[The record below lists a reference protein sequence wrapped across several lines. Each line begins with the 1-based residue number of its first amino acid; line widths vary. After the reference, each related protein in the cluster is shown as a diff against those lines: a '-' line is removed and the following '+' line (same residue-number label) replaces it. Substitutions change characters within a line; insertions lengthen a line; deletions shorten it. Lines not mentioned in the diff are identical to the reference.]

1 MKGIIDILRERV
13 KDYPDRKIYNFLD
26 YSSDQPADHEITTKM
41 LFDNAKAL
49 AGELLAKGAKKGD
62 RVVILSLQDPG
73 TLYAVY
79 GAMMA
84 GTLFTIIP
92 PPIDEGKVQRFI
104 SVVKSCKPKFLISN
118 YALEHTQHSEID
130 VKKRLAKEAFL
141 PALGLK
147 RIYTDRLPIRS
158 DEFPIHAADP
168 GEVVY
173 LQYTSGST
181 SDPKGVMV
189 TMKNLM
195 TNIAQVMDVYDFS
208 TGNNLGMWIPFF
220 HNLGLLIGIYL
231 PVMALEG
238 TAYFLPTLQF
248 LQKPTLWLS
257 MLARYK
263 INITA
268 GPNSAY
274 AVFQHILNSRSAA
287 EFDLSHVN
295 LFING
300 SEFVDPL
307 TIKNFAE
314 LFAVRSDAFAPGYGL
329 AENVCLATVAHRDYR
344 TVRIHA
350 DALRK
355 NRFVPCEHEEGKNGF
370 VPCEHEEG
378 KNGFVPC
385 EHGEGK
391 NRFDPCEHR
400 EGKEIVS
407 LGKPVKGLTMV
418 AVDPES
424 GKPCEEG
431 RIGEIYIQGDSVS
444 QGYWGNV
451 KDNENFRARVEGLQG
466 EFYKTGD
473 MGIIHRGNF
482 YMTGRIKELIVVNGH
497 NVYPGDIRSV
507 LQKNIPAV
515 PMGSAV
521 FFPVEANKQEA
532 VAVCLEA
539 DNVNLEFASIA
550 SRINHVMAGHFEFS
564 FYDVVFVKKDSLPRT
579 DNRKIRTHKVR
590 EHYLQGKLE
599 VLFSSRNNAS
609 ARQKTTVPETSP
621 DGIHAKVR
629 EVFDTLL
636 ETQNYDLDTG
646 FMELGG
652 DSLKLVE
659 CVYHLEE
666 AFNIGL
672 DITEMGTNAS
682 VNGIAAYIQNK
693 MLQGSGNSK
702 KINLQEEC
710 YLDSPVVPAAG
721 PAATF
726 SAHAGNRAYGESAPA
741 TGTVA
746 TAGNA
751 HAAMYTGAH
760 KDAGYTHSVS
770 ECRRL
775 FLTGSTGF
783 LGAFLIRSLLEQ
795 FAGLA
800 GQDITIYCHVRAKD
814 EATGLKRIVDNMK
827 RYRCWKEEYAKR
839 IQAVTGSL
847 DKPLMG
853 MKEDVYERL
862 SREVDAVYHNGA
874 LLNFLYPYSYLK
886 GTNVDGTRECLRFA
900 FHGKAKYFHYISSY
914 SVYDNPSHFGKK
926 VYESDPL
933 TSWEGYFLGYSE
945 TKWVSEKLVQM
956 ARERGL
962 RACIYR
968 PGEIAGDTVHGIWE
982 TKDLLSRL
990 ITGCILMQKAPAIN
1004 TRFQMVPVDYV
1015 ADTIA
1020 HISRQEGACGLA
1032 FNILNPGKLT
1042 VKKMVRAIRSKGYK
1056 ISIIPYERWKQEL
1069 LQTDIRENPLRILAS
1084 LFNKDTGKP
1093 DTGKPDIGK
1102 RDSRQAGNDHRLVMR
1117 YGSLQPRFDMTNT
1130 FTFLKHSGIKCPP
1143 VNRKLLHLYM
1153 EQF

>member
-1 MKGIIDILRERV
+1 MI
-13 KDYPDRKIYNFLD
+13 
-26 YSSDQPADHEITTKM
+26 
-41 LFDNAKAL
+41 
-49 AGELLAKGAKKGD
+49 
-62 RVVILSLQDPG
+62 
-73 TLYAVY
+73 
-79 GAMMA
+79 
-84 GTLFTIIP
+84 
-92 PPIDEGKVQRFI
+92 
-104 SVVKSCKPKFLISN
+104 
-118 YALEHTQHSEID
+118 
-130 VKKRLAKEAFL
+130 
-141 PALGLK
+141 
-147 RIYTDRLPIRS
+147 
-158 DEFPIHAADP
+158 
-168 GEVVY
+168 
-173 LQYTSGST
+173 
-181 SDPKGVMV
+181 
-189 TMKNLM
+189 
-195 TNIAQVMDVYDFS
+195 
-208 TGNNLGMWIPFF
+208 
-220 HNLGLLIGIYL
+220 
-231 PVMALEG
+231 
-238 TAYFLPTLQF
+238 
-248 LQKPTLWLS
+248 
-257 MLARYK
+257 
-263 INITA
+263 
-268 GPNSAY
+268 
-274 AVFQHILNSRSAA
+274 
-287 EFDLSHVN
+287 
-295 LFING
+295 
-300 SEFVDPL
+300 
-307 TIKNFAE
+307 
-314 LFAVRSDAFAPGYGL
+314 
-329 AENVCLATVAHRDYR
+329 
-344 TVRIHA
+344 
-350 DALRK
+350 
-355 NRFVPCEHEEGKNGF
+355 
-370 VPCEHEEG
+370 
-378 KNGFVPC
+378 
-385 EHGEGK
+385 
-391 NRFDPCEHR
+391 
-400 EGKEIVS
+400 
-407 LGKPVKGLTMV
+407 

-424 GKPCEEG
+424 GKPCEDG
-431 RIGEIYIQGDSVS
+431 RIGEIYIQGDSVC

-451 KDNENFRARVEGLQG
+451 KDNENFRARVEGLGG

-473 MGIIHRGNF
+473 LGIIYRGNF

-532 VAVCLEA
+532 VAICLEA

-550 SRINHVMAGHFEFS
+550 SRINHVMADHFEFS

-590 EHYLQGKLE
+590 EHYLQGSLE
-599 VLFSSRNNAS
+599 MLFSSRNNAS

-636 ETQNYDLDTG
+636 ETQNYDLNTG

-659 CVYHLEE
+659 CVFHLEE

-693 MLQGSGNSK
+693 MQQGSANRK

-710 YLDSPVVPAAG
+710 YLDDSMVPAAG
-721 PAATF
+721 PAAAV
-726 SAHAGNRAYGESAPA
+726 SAHAGNRASGESAPV
-741 TGTVA
+741 TGPAA
-746 TAGNA
+746 TAGSE

-760 KDAGYTHSVS
+760 KDAWYTHSVN

-795 FAGLA
+795 LA

-827 RYRCWKEEYAKR
+827 RYRCWKDKYAQCL
-839 IQAVTGSL
+839 QAVTGSL

-945 TKWVSEKLVQM
+945 TKWVSEKLVQI

-990 ITGCILMQKAPAIN
+990 ITGCIYMQKAPAIN
-1004 TRFQMVPVDYV
+1004 TRFHMVPVDYV

-1056 ISIIPYERWKQEL
+1056 IGIVPYERWKQEL

-1084 LFNKDTGKP
+1084 LFNKDTGKQ
-1093 DTGKPDIGK
+1093 DTGKPDTGK
-1102 RDSRQAGNDHRLVMR
+1102 RAPRQAGKQDSRQAGDDHSLVMR

-1143 VNRKLLHLYM
+1143 INRKLLHLYLGH
-1153 EQF
+1153 FFGA

>member
-26 YSSDQPADHEITTKM
+26 YSSDQPTGHEITTKM

-118 YALEHTQHSEID
+118 FALEHAQHAKID
-130 VKKRLAKEAFL
+130 VKKRLAREALL

-147 RIYTDRLPIRS
+147 RIYTDRLPNRT
-158 DEFPIHAADP
+158 DPFAMHAAAPED
-168 GEVVY
+168 VIY

-208 TGNNLGMWIPFF
+208 TGNNVAMWIPFF

-257 MLARYK
+257 MLSQYK

-314 LFAVRSDAFAPGYGL
+314 LFAVRPDAFAPGYGL

-355 NRFVPCEHEEGKNGF
+355 NRFVPCEHGEGKNR
-370 VPCEHEEG
+370 
-378 KNGFVPC
+378 FVPC
-385 EHGEGK
+385 EHGEGE
-391 NRFDPCEHR
+391 NRFVPCEHG

-424 GKPCEEG
+424 GKPCEDG
-431 RIGEIYIQGDSVS
+431 RIGEIYIQGDSVC

-451 KDNENFRARVEGLQG
+451 KDNENFRARVEGLGG

-473 MGIIHRGNF
+473 LGIIYRGDF

-532 VAVCLEA
+532 VAICLEA

-550 SRINHVMAGHFEFS
+550 SRINHVMADHFEFS

-590 EHYLQGKLE
+590 EHYLQGSLE
-599 VLFSSRNNAS
+599 MLFSSRNNAS

-636 ETQNYDLDTG
+636 ETQNYDLNTG

-659 CVYHLEE
+659 CVFHLEE

-682 VNGIAAYIQNK
+682 VNGIAAYIQDK
-693 MLQGSGNSK
+693 MQQGSANRK

-710 YLDSPVVPAAG
+710 YLDDEMTASPGEYSGSASRATAAAPGEAG
-721 PAATF
+721 PASF
-726 SAHAGNRAYGESAPA
+726 SA
-741 TGTVA
+741 
-746 TAGNA
+746 
-751 HAAMYTGAH
+751 
-760 KDAGYTHSVS
+760 YTHSVN

-795 FAGLA
+795 LA
-800 GQDITIYCHVRAKD
+800 GQDITIYCHVRARD
-814 EATGLKRIVDNMK
+814 EAAGLERVISNMK
-827 RYRCWKEEYAKR
+827 RYRCWKDKYAQC

-862 SREVDAVYHNGA
+862 SLEVDAVYHNGA

-933 TSWEGYFLGYSE
+933 TSWDGYFLGYSE
-945 TKWVSEKLVQM
+945 TKWVSEKLVQI

-990 ITGCILMQKAPAIN
+990 ITGCIYMQKAPAIN
-1004 TRFQMVPVDYV
+1004 TRFHMVPVDYV

-1056 ISIIPYERWKQEL
+1056 IGIVPYERWKQEL
-1069 LQTDIRENPLRILAS
+1069 LQTDIRENPLRILPHYSIKIPA
-1084 LFNKDTGKP
+1084 NKIPANQTPVKELPG
-1093 DTGKPDIGK
+1093 
-1102 RDSRQAGNDHRLVMR
+1102 RQ
-1117 YGSLQPRFDMTNT
+1117 
-1130 FTFLKHSGIKCPP
+1130 
-1143 VNRKLLHLYM
+1143 VNKIPGR
-1153 EQF
+1153 QVTITAW

>member
-1 MKGIIDILRERV
+1 MKGIIDILKERV
-13 KDYPDRKIYNFLD
+13 TESPDRVIYNFLD
-26 YSSDQPADHEITTKM
+26 YSTKQPTGHEITTKM

-118 YALEHTQHSEID
+118 FALEHAQHAKID
-130 VKKRLAKEAFL
+130 VKKRLAREALL

-147 RIYTDRLPIRS
+147 RIYTDRLPNRT
-158 DEFPIHAADP
+158 DPFAMHAAAPED
-168 GEVVY
+168 VIY

-208 TGNNLGMWIPFF
+208 TGNNVAMWIPFF

-314 LFAVRSDAFAPGYGL
+314 LFAVRPDAFAPGYGL

-355 NRFVPCEHEEGKNGF
+355 NRFVPCEHG
-370 VPCEHEEG
+370 
-378 KNGFVPC
+378 
-385 EHGEGK
+385 
-391 NRFDPCEHR
+391 

-451 KDNENFRARVEGLQG
+451 KDNENFRARVEGLGG

-473 MGIIHRGNF
+473 LGIIYQGNF

-532 VAVCLEA
+532 VAICLEA

-550 SRINHVMAGHFEFS
+550 SRINHVMADHFEFS

-590 EHYLQGKLE
+590 EHYLQGRLE
-599 VLFSSRNNAS
+599 MLFSSRNNAS

-726 SAHAGNRAYGESAPA
+726 SAHAGNRASGESAPA

-1102 RDSRQAGNDHRLVMR
+1102 RDSRQAGNDHSLVMR

>member
-1 MKGIIDILRERV
+1 M
-13 KDYPDRKIYNFLD
+13 
-26 YSSDQPADHEITTKM
+26 
-41 LFDNAKAL
+41 
-49 AGELLAKGAKKGD
+49 
-62 RVVILSLQDPG
+62 VILSLQGPG
-73 TLYAVY
+73 ALYAVY

-92 PPIDEGKVQRFI
+92 PPIDRGKVQRFI

-118 YALEHTQHSEID
+118 FALEHAQHAKID
-130 VKKRLAKEAFL
+130 VKKRLAREALL

-147 RIYTDRLPIRS
+147 RIYTDRLPVRT
-158 DEFPIHAADP
+158 DDFAMHAAAP
-168 GEVVY
+168 GEVIY

-238 TAYFLPTLQF
+238 TAYFLQTLQF

-257 MLARYK
+257 MLAQYK

-314 LFAVRSDAFAPGYGL
+314 LFAVRPDAFAPGYGL

-355 NRFVPCEHEEGKNGF
+355 NRFVPCEQG
-370 VPCEHEEG
+370 
-378 KNGFVPC
+378 
-385 EHGEGK
+385 
-391 NRFDPCEHR
+391 

-424 GKPCEEG
+424 GKPCEDG
-431 RIGEIYIQGDSVS
+431 RIGEIYIQGDSVC

-451 KDNENFRARVEGLQG
+451 KDNENFRARVEGLGG

-473 MGIIHRGNF
+473 LGIIYRGNF

-532 VAVCLEA
+532 VAICLEA

-550 SRINHVMAGHFEFS
+550 SRINHVMADHFEFS

-590 EHYLQGKLE
+590 EHYLQGRLE
-599 VLFSSRNNAS
+599 MLFSSRNNAS
-609 ARQKTTVPETSP
+609 ARPKTTVPETSP

-636 ETQNYDLDTG
+636 ETQNYDLNTG

-659 CVYHLEE
+659 CVFHLEE

-693 MLQGSGNSK
+693 MQQGSAISK

-710 YLDSPVVPAAG
+710 YLDDEITASPAA
-721 PAATF
+721 
-726 SAHAGNRAYGESAPA
+726 
-741 TGTVA
+741 
-746 TAGNA
+746 
-751 HAAMYTGAH
+751 
-760 KDAGYTHSVS
+760 YTHSVN

-795 FAGLA
+795 LAGLA

-827 RYRCWKEEYAKR
+827 RYRCWKDKYAQC

-862 SREVDAVYHNGA
+862 SLEVDAVYHNGA

-900 FHGKAKYFHYISSY
+900 LHGKAKYFHYISSY

-945 TKWVSEKLVQM
+945 TKWVSEKLVQI

-990 ITGCILMQKAPAIN
+990 ITGCIYMQKAPAIN
-1004 TRFQMVPVDYV
+1004 TRFHMVPVDYV

-1056 ISIIPYERWKQEL
+1056 IGIVPYERWKQEL

-1084 LFNKDTGKP
+1084 LFNKDTGNK
-1093 DTGKPDIGK
+1093 DTGK
-1102 RDSRQAGNDHRLVMR
+1102 RDPRQAGNDHSLVMR

>member
-1 MKGIIDILRERV
+1 MKGIIDILKERV
-13 KDYPDRKIYNFLD
+13 TESPDRVIYNFLD
-26 YSSDQPADHEITTKM
+26 YSTEQPTGHEITTKM

-118 YALEHTQHSEID
+118 FALEHAQHAKID
-130 VKKRLAKEAFL
+130 VKKRLAREALL

-147 RIYTDRLPIRS
+147 RIYTDRLPVRT
-158 DEFPIHAADP
+158 DDFAMHAAAP
-168 GEVVY
+168 GEVIY

-238 TAYFLPTLQF
+238 TAYFLQTLQF

-257 MLARYK
+257 MLAQYK

-314 LFAVRSDAFAPGYGL
+314 LFAVRPDAFAPGYGL

-355 NRFVPCEHEEGKNGF
+355 NRFVPCEQG
-370 VPCEHEEG
+370 
-378 KNGFVPC
+378 
-385 EHGEGK
+385 
-391 NRFDPCEHR
+391 

-424 GKPCEEG
+424 GKPCEDG
-431 RIGEIYIQGDSVS
+431 RIGEIYIQGDSVC

-451 KDNENFRARVEGLQG
+451 KDNENFRARVEGLGG

-473 MGIIHRGNF
+473 LGIIYRGNF

-532 VAVCLEA
+532 VAICLEA

-590 EHYLQGKLE
+590 EHYLQGRLE
-599 VLFSSRNNAS
+599 MLFSSRNNAS
-609 ARQKTTVPETSP
+609 ARPKTTVPETSP

-636 ETQNYDLDTG
+636 ETQNYDLNTG

-659 CVYHLEE
+659 CVFHLEE

-693 MLQGSGNSK
+693 MQQGSTNRK

-721 PAATF
+721 PVATG
-726 SAHAGNRAYGESAPA
+726 AHAGNRASGESAPV
-741 TGTVA
+741 TGRAA

-751 HAAMYTGAH
+751 HAVMYTGAH

-795 FAGLA
+795 LAGLA

-827 RYRCWKEEYAKR
+827 RYRCWNDKYAQR

-862 SREVDAVYHNGA
+862 SQEVDAVYHNGA

-945 TKWVSEKLVQM
+945 TKWVSEKLVQI

-990 ITGCILMQKAPAIN
+990 ITGCIYMQKAPAIN
-1004 TRFQMVPVDYV
+1004 TRFHMVPVDYV

-1056 ISIIPYERWKQEL
+1056 IGIVPYERWKQEL

-1084 LFNKDTGKP
+1084 LFNKDTGK
-1093 DTGKPDIGK
+1093 
-1102 RDSRQAGNDHRLVMR
+1102 RDSRQAGNDHSLVMR

-1143 VNRKLLHLYM
+1143 VNKKLLHLYM

>member
-1 MKGIIDILRERV
+1 MKGIIDILNERV
-13 KDYPDRKIYNFLD
+13 TGSPDRVIYNFLD
-26 YSSDQPADHEITTKM
+26 YSTEQPTGHEITTKM

-118 YALEHTQHSEID
+118 FALEHAQHAKID
-130 VKKRLAKEAFL
+130 VKKRLAREALL

-147 RIYTDRLPIRS
+147 RIYTDRLPNRT
-158 DEFPIHAADP
+158 DPFAMHAAAPED
-168 GEVVY
+168 VIY

-257 MLARYK
+257 MLSQYK

-314 LFAVRSDAFAPGYGL
+314 LFAVRPDAFAPGYGL

-355 NRFVPCEHEEGKNGF
+355 NRFVPCEHG
-370 VPCEHEEG
+370 EG

-391 NRFDPCEHR
+391 NRFVPCEHG

-407 LGKPVKGLTMV
+407 LGKPVKGLTMI

-424 GKPCEEG
+424 GKPCEDG
-431 RIGEIYIQGDSVS
+431 RIGEIYIQGDSVC

-451 KDNENFRARVEGLQG
+451 KDNENFRARVEGLGG

-473 MGIIHRGNF
+473 LGIIYRGDF

-532 VAVCLEA
+532 VAICLEA

-550 SRINHVMAGHFEFS
+550 SRINHVMADHFEFS

-590 EHYLQGKLE
+590 EHYLQGSLE
-599 VLFSSRNNAS
+599 MLFSSRNNAS

-636 ETQNYDLDTG
+636 ETQNYDLNTG

-659 CVYHLEE
+659 CVFHLEE

-693 MLQGSGNSK
+693 MQQGSANRK

-710 YLDSPVVPAAG
+710 YLDDEMTASPGEYSGSASRATAAAPGEAG
-721 PAATF
+721 PASF
-726 SAHAGNRAYGESAPA
+726 SA
-741 TGTVA
+741 
-746 TAGNA
+746 
-751 HAAMYTGAH
+751 
-760 KDAGYTHSVS
+760 YTHSVS

-795 FAGLA
+795 LA
-800 GQDITIYCHVRAKD
+800 GQDITIYCHVRARD
-814 EATGLKRIVDNMK
+814 EAAGLERVISNMK
-827 RYRCWKEEYAKR
+827 RYRCWKDKYAQC

-862 SREVDAVYHNGA
+862 SLEVDAVYHNGA

-945 TKWVSEKLVQM
+945 TKWVSEKLVQI

-990 ITGCILMQKAPAIN
+990 ITGCIYMQKAPAIN
-1004 TRFQMVPVDYV
+1004 TRFHMVPVDYV

-1056 ISIIPYERWKQEL
+1056 IGIVPYERWKQEL

-1084 LFNKDTGKP
+1084 LFNKDTGKQ
-1093 DTGKPDIGK
+1093 DTGKPDTGK
-1102 RDSRQAGNDHRLVMR
+1102 RAPRQAGKQDSRQAGDDHSLVMR

-1143 VNRKLLHLYM
+1143 INRKLLHLYLGH
-1153 EQF
+1153 FFGA

>member
-1 MKGIIDILRERV
+1 MKGIIDILKERV
-13 KDYPDRKIYNFLD
+13 TESPDRVIYNFLD
-26 YSSDQPADHEITTKM
+26 YSTEQPTSHEITTKM

-118 YALEHTQHSEID
+118 FALEHAQHAKID
-130 VKKRLAKEAFL
+130 VKKRLAREALL

-147 RIYTDRLPIRS
+147 RIYTDRLPNRT
-158 DEFPIHAADP
+158 DPFAMHAAAPED
-168 GEVVY
+168 VIY

-257 MLARYK
+257 MLSQYK

-314 LFAVRSDAFAPGYGL
+314 LFAVRPDAFAPGYGL

-350 DALRK
+350 DALRE
-355 NRFVPCEHEEGKNGF
+355 NR
-370 VPCEHEEG
+370 
-378 KNGFVPC
+378 FVPC

-391 NRFDPCEHR
+391 NRFVPCEHGEGENR
-400 EGKEIVS
+400 FLPCEHGEGKEIVS

-424 GKPCEEG
+424 EKPCEDG

-451 KDNENFRARVEGLQG
+451 KDNENFRARVEGLGG

-473 MGIIHRGNF
+473 LGIIYRGNF

-590 EHYLQGKLE
+590 EHYLQGSLE
-599 VLFSSRNNAS
+599 MLFSSRNNAS

-636 ETQNYDLDTG
+636 ETQNYDLNTG

-659 CVYHLEE
+659 CVFHLEE

-693 MLQGSGNSK
+693 MQQGSANRK

-710 YLDSPVVPAAG
+710 YLDDEMTASPGEYSGSASRATAAAPGEAG
-721 PAATF
+721 PASF
-726 SAHAGNRAYGESAPA
+726 SA
-741 TGTVA
+741 
-746 TAGNA
+746 
-751 HAAMYTGAH
+751 
-760 KDAGYTHSVS
+760 YTHSVN

-795 FAGLA
+795 LA
-800 GQDITIYCHVRAKD
+800 GQDITIYCHVRARD
-814 EATGLKRIVDNMK
+814 EAAGLERVISNMK
-827 RYRCWKEEYAKR
+827 RYRCWKDDYAQYL
-839 IQAVTGSL
+839 QAVTGSL

-945 TKWVSEKLVQM
+945 TKWVSEKLVQI

-990 ITGCILMQKAPAIN
+990 ITGCIYMQKASAIN
-1004 TRFQMVPVDYV
+1004 TRFHMVPVDYV

-1056 ISIIPYERWKQEL
+1056 IGIVPYERWKQEL

-1084 LFNKDTGKP
+1084 LFNKDTGNK
-1093 DTGKPDIGK
+1093 DTGKQ
-1102 RDSRQAGNDHRLVMR
+1102 DSRQAGDDHSLVMR
-1117 YGSLQPRFDMTNT
+1117 YSSLQPRFDMTNT

-1143 VNRKLLHLYM
+1143 INRKLLHLYLGH
-1153 EQF
+1153 FFGA

>member
-1 MKGIIDILRERV
+1 M
-13 KDYPDRKIYNFLD
+13 
-26 YSSDQPADHEITTKM
+26 
-41 LFDNAKAL
+41 
-49 AGELLAKGAKKGD
+49 
-62 RVVILSLQDPG
+62 
-73 TLYAVY
+73 
-79 GAMMA
+79 
-84 GTLFTIIP
+84 
-92 PPIDEGKVQRFI
+92 
-104 SVVKSCKPKFLISN
+104 
-118 YALEHTQHSEID
+118 
-130 VKKRLAKEAFL
+130 
-141 PALGLK
+141 
-147 RIYTDRLPIRS
+147 
-158 DEFPIHAADP
+158 
-168 GEVVY
+168 
-173 LQYTSGST
+173 
-181 SDPKGVMV
+181 
-189 TMKNLM
+189 
-195 TNIAQVMDVYDFS
+195 
-208 TGNNLGMWIPFF
+208 
-220 HNLGLLIGIYL
+220 
-231 PVMALEG
+231 
-238 TAYFLPTLQF
+238 
-248 LQKPTLWLS
+248 
-257 MLARYK
+257 
-263 INITA
+263 
-268 GPNSAY
+268 
-274 AVFQHILNSRSAA
+274 
-287 EFDLSHVN
+287 
-295 LFING
+295 
-300 SEFVDPL
+300 
-307 TIKNFAE
+307 
-314 LFAVRSDAFAPGYGL
+314 
-329 AENVCLATVAHRDYR
+329 AHRDYR

-355 NRFVPCEHEEGKNGF
+355 NRFLPCEHGEGENR
-370 VPCEHEEG
+370 
-378 KNGFVPC
+378 FVPC
-385 EHGEGK
+385 EHG
-391 NRFDPCEHR
+391 

-407 LGKPVKGLTMV
+407 LGKPVKGLTMI

-424 GKPCEEG
+424 GKPCEDG
-431 RIGEIYIQGDSVS
+431 RIGEIYIQGDSVC

-451 KDNENFRARVEGLQG
+451 KDNENFRARVEGLGG

-473 MGIIHRGNF
+473 LGIIYRGNF

-532 VAVCLEA
+532 VAICLEA

-550 SRINHVMAGHFEFS
+550 SRINHVMADHFEFS

-590 EHYLQGKLE
+590 EHYLQGSLE
-599 VLFSSRNNAS
+599 MLFSSRNNPS

-636 ETQNYDLDTG
+636 ETQNYDIDTG

-659 CVYHLEE
+659 CVFHLEE

-693 MLQGSGNSK
+693 MQQGSANRK

-710 YLDSPVVPAAG
+710 YLDDSMVPAAG
-721 PAATF
+721 PAAAV
-726 SAHAGNRAYGESAPA
+726 SAHAGNRASGESAPV
-741 TGTVA
+741 TGPAA
-746 TAGNA
+746 TAGSE

-760 KDAGYTHSVS
+760 KDAWYTHSVN

-795 FAGLA
+795 LA

-827 RYRCWKEEYAKR
+827 RYRCWKDHYAQCL
-839 IQAVTGSL
+839 QAVTGSL

-862 SREVDAVYHNGA
+862 SLEVDAVYHNGA

-945 TKWVSEKLVQM
+945 TKWVSEKLVQI

-990 ITGCILMQKAPAIN
+990 ITGCIYMQKAPAIN
-1004 TRFQMVPVDYV
+1004 TRFHMVPVDYV

-1020 HISRQEGACGLA
+1020 HISRQEAACGLA

-1056 ISIIPYERWKQEL
+1056 IGIVPYERWKQEL

-1084 LFNKDTGKP
+1084 LFNKDTGKQ
-1093 DTGKPDIGK
+1093 DTGKPDTGK
-1102 RDSRQAGNDHRLVMR
+1102 RAPRQAGKQDSRQAGDDHSLVMR

-1143 VNRKLLHLYM
+1143 INRKLLHLYLGH
-1153 EQF
+1153 FFGA

>member
-1 MKGIIDILRERV
+1 MKGIIDILKERV
-13 KDYPDRKIYNFLD
+13 TESPDRVIYNFLD
-26 YSSDQPADHEITTKM
+26 YSTEQPTGHEITTKM

-118 YALEHTQHSEID
+118 FALEHAQHAKID
-130 VKKRLAKEAFL
+130 VKKRLAREALL

-147 RIYTDRLPIRS
+147 RIYTDRLPNRTDPFS
-158 DEFPIHAADP
+158 IHSAAP
-168 GEVVY
+168 GDVIY

-257 MLARYK
+257 MLSRYK

-314 LFAVRSDAFAPGYGL
+314 LFAVRPDAFAPGYGL

-355 NRFVPCEHEEGKNGF
+355 NRFVPCEQG
-370 VPCEHEEG
+370 
-378 KNGFVPC
+378 
-385 EHGEGK
+385 
-391 NRFDPCEHR
+391 

-424 GKPCEEG
+424 GKPCEDG
-431 RIGEIYIQGDSVS
+431 RIGEIYIQGDSVC

-451 KDNENFRARVEGLQG
+451 KDNENFRARVEGLGG

-473 MGIIHRGNF
+473 LGIIYQGNF

-532 VAVCLEA
+532 VAICLEA

-636 ETQNYDLDTG
+636 ETQNYDLNTG

-659 CVYHLEE
+659 CVFHLEE

-693 MLQGSGNSK
+693 MLQGSAISK

-721 PAATF
+721 PVATG
-726 SAHAGNRAYGESAPA
+726 AHAGNRASGESAPV
-741 TGTVA
+741 TGTVLLPE
-746 TAGNA
+746 
-751 HAAMYTGAH
+751 MRMLLCILVRIRM
-760 KDAGYTHSVS
+760 GYT
-770 ECRRL
+770 
-775 FLTGSTGF
+775 
-783 LGAFLIRSLLEQ
+783 IR
-795 FAGLA
+795 
-800 GQDITIYCHVRAKD
+800 
-814 EATGLKRIVDNMK
+814 
-827 RYRCWKEEYAKR
+827 
-839 IQAVTGSL
+839 
-847 DKPLMG
+847 
-853 MKEDVYERL
+853 
-862 SREVDAVYHNGA
+862 
-874 LLNFLYPYSYLK
+874 
-886 GTNVDGTRECLRFA
+886 
-900 FHGKAKYFHYISSY
+900 
-914 SVYDNPSHFGKK
+914 
-926 VYESDPL
+926 
-933 TSWEGYFLGYSE
+933 
-945 TKWVSEKLVQM
+945 
-956 ARERGL
+956 
-962 RACIYR
+962 
-968 PGEIAGDTVHGIWE
+968 
-982 TKDLLSRL
+982 
-990 ITGCILMQKAPAIN
+990 
-1004 TRFQMVPVDYV
+1004 
-1015 ADTIA
+1015 
-1020 HISRQEGACGLA
+1020 
-1032 FNILNPGKLT
+1032 
-1042 VKKMVRAIRSKGYK
+1042 
-1056 ISIIPYERWKQEL
+1056 
-1069 LQTDIRENPLRILAS
+1069 
-1084 LFNKDTGKP
+1084 
-1093 DTGKPDIGK
+1093 
-1102 RDSRQAGNDHRLVMR
+1102 
-1117 YGSLQPRFDMTNT
+1117 
-1130 FTFLKHSGIKCPP
+1130 
-1143 VNRKLLHLYM
+1143 
-1153 EQF
+1153 

>member
-1 MKGIIDILRERV
+1 MKGIIDILKERV
-13 KDYPDRKIYNFLD
+13 TESPDRVIYNFLD
-26 YSSDQPADHEITTKM
+26 YSTEQPIAHEITTKM

-118 YALEHTQHSEID
+118 YALEHAQHSEID
-130 VKKRLAKEAFL
+130 VKKRLAREALL

-158 DEFPIHAADP
+158 DDFPIHAADP

-257 MLARYK
+257 MLSRYK

-274 AVFQHILNSRSAA
+274 AVFQHILTSRSAA

-314 LFAVRSDAFAPGYGL
+314 LFAVRPDAFAPGYGL

-355 NRFVPCEHEEGKNGF
+355 NRFVPCEHGEGKNR
-370 VPCEHEEG
+370 
-378 KNGFVPC
+378 FVPC
-385 EHGEGK
+385 EHG
-391 NRFDPCEHR
+391 

-424 GKPCEEG
+424 GKPCDDG
-431 RIGEIYIQGDSVS
+431 RIGEIYIQGDSVC

-451 KDNENFRARVEGLQG
+451 KDNENFRARVEGLGG

-473 MGIIHRGNF
+473 LGIIYRGDF

-532 VAVCLEA
+532 VAICLEA

-550 SRINHVMAGHFEFS
+550 SRINHVMADHFEFS

-590 EHYLQGKLE
+590 EHYLQGSLE
-599 VLFSSRNNAS
+599 MLFSSRNNAS

-636 ETQNYDLDTG
+636 ETQNYDLNTG

-693 MLQGSGNSK
+693 MLQGSAISK

-710 YLDSPVVPAAG
+710 YLDLPVVPAARPVATGAYAGSCFSGESAPVAG
-721 PAATF
+721 PAATV
-726 SAHAGNRAYGESAPA
+726 SGAYANNRASGESAPVA
-741 TGTVA
+741 GT
-746 TAGNA
+746 
-751 HAAMYTGAH
+751 AATGAH
-760 KDAGYTHSVS
+760 EDAGYTHSVS

-800 GQDITIYCHVRAKD
+800 GQDITIYCHVRARD
-814 EATGLKRIVDNMK
+814 EAAGLERVISNMK

-847 DKPLMG
+847 EKPLMG

-862 SREVDAVYHNGA
+862 SREVDAIYHNGA

-933 TSWEGYFLGYSE
+933 SSWEGYFLGYSE

-1042 VKKMVRAIRSKGYK
+1042 VKKMVRAIRSNGYK
-1056 ISIIPYERWKQEL
+1056 IGIVPYERWKQEL

-1084 LFNKDTGKP
+1084 LFNKDTGKRAP
-1093 DTGKPDIGK
+1093 RQAGKQ
-1102 RDSRQAGNDHRLVMR
+1102 DSRQAGDDHSLVMR
-1117 YGSLQPRFDMTNT
+1117 YGSLQPHYDMTNT
-1130 FTFLKHSGIKCPP
+1130 FSFLKHSGIKCPP

>member
-13 KDYPDRKIYNFLD
+13 KDYPDRVIYNFLD
-26 YSSDQPADHEITTKM
+26 YSTEQPTGHEITTKM

-118 YALEHTQHSEID
+118 FALEHAQHAKID
-130 VKKRLAKEAFL
+130 VKKRLAREALL

-147 RIYTDRLPIRS
+147 RIYTDRLPNRT
-158 DEFPIHAADP
+158 DPFAMHAAAPED
-168 GEVVY
+168 VIY

-208 TGNNLGMWIPFF
+208 TGNNVGMWIPFF

-257 MLARYK
+257 MLSQYK

-314 LFAVRSDAFAPGYGL
+314 LFAVRPDAFAPGYGL

-355 NRFVPCEHEEGKNGF
+355 NRFL
-370 VPCEHEEG
+370 
-378 KNGFVPC
+378 PC
-385 EHGEGK
+385 EHG
-391 NRFDPCEHR
+391 

-407 LGKPVKGLTMV
+407 LGKPVKGLTMI

-424 GKPCEEG
+424 GKPCEDG
-431 RIGEIYIQGDSVS
+431 RIGEIYIQGDSVC

-451 KDNENFRARVEGLQG
+451 KDNENFWARVEGLGG

-473 MGIIHRGNF
+473 LGIIYRGDF

-532 VAVCLEA
+532 VAICLEA

-550 SRINHVMAGHFEFS
+550 SRINHMMADHFEFS

-590 EHYLQGKLE
+590 EHYLQGSLE
-599 VLFSSRNNAS
+599 MLFSSRNNAS

-636 ETQNYDLDTG
+636 ETQNYDLNTG

-659 CVYHLEE
+659 CVFHLEE

-682 VNGIAAYIQNK
+682 VNGIAAYIQDK
-693 MLQGSGNSK
+693 MLQGSANRK

-710 YLDSPVVPAAG
+710 YLDDEMTASPGEYSGSASRATAAAPGEAG
-721 PAATF
+721 PASF
-726 SAHAGNRAYGESAPA
+726 SA
-741 TGTVA
+741 
-746 TAGNA
+746 
-751 HAAMYTGAH
+751 
-760 KDAGYTHSVS
+760 YTHSVS

-795 FAGLA
+795 LA

-827 RYRCWKEEYAKR
+827 RYRCWKDHYAQCL
-839 IQAVTGSL
+839 QAVTGSL

-862 SREVDAVYHNGA
+862 SLEVDAVYHNGA

-945 TKWVSEKLVQM
+945 TKWVSEKLVQI

-990 ITGCILMQKAPAIN
+990 ITGCIYMQKAPAIN
-1004 TRFQMVPVDYV
+1004 TRFHMVPVDYV

-1056 ISIIPYERWKQEL
+1056 IGIVPYERWKQEL
-1069 LQTDIRENPLRILAS
+1069 VQTDIRENPLRILAS
-1084 LFNKDTGKP
+1084 LFNKDTGKQ
-1093 DTGKPDIGK
+1093 DTGKPDTGK
-1102 RDSRQAGNDHRLVMR
+1102 RAPRQAGKQDSRQAGDDHSLVMR

-1143 VNRKLLHLYM
+1143 INRKLLHLYLGH
-1153 EQF
+1153 FFGA

>member
-1 MKGIIDILRERV
+1 MKGIIDILKERV
-13 KDYPDRKIYNFLD
+13 TESPDRVIYNFLD
-26 YSSDQPADHEITTKM
+26 YSTQQPTGHEITTKM

-73 TLYAVY
+73 TVYAVY

-118 YALEHTQHSEID
+118 FALEHAQHAKID
-130 VKKRLAKEAFL
+130 VKKRLAREALL

-147 RIYTDRLPIRS
+147 RIYTDRLPNRTDPFS
-158 DEFPIHAADP
+158 IHSAAP
-168 GEVVY
+168 GDVIY

-208 TGNNLGMWIPFF
+208 TGNNVAMWIPFF

-257 MLARYK
+257 MLSRYK

-274 AVFQHILNSRSAA
+274 AVFQHILTSRSAA

-300 SEFVDPL
+300 SEFVDPV
-307 TIKNFAE
+307 TISKFAE
-314 LFAVRSDAFAPGYGL
+314 LFAVRPDAFAPGYGL

-355 NRFVPCEHEEGKNGF
+355 NRS
-370 VPCEHEEG
+370 
-378 KNGFVPC
+378 VPC
-385 EHGEGK
+385 EHG
-391 NRFDPCEHR
+391 

-407 LGKPVKGLTMV
+407 LGKTVKGLTMV

-451 KDNENFRARVEGLQG
+451 KDNENFRARVEGLGG

-473 MGIIHRGNF
+473 LGIIYRGNF

-550 SRINHVMAGHFEFS
+550 SRINHVMADHFEFS

-693 MLQGSGNSK
+693 MLQGSAISK

-710 YLDSPVVPAAG
+710 YLDDSMVPVTG
-721 PAATF
+721 
-726 SAHAGNRAYGESAPA
+726 RA
-741 TGTVA
+741 A
-746 TAGNA
+746 TAGSV
-751 HAAMYTGAH
+751 HE
-760 KDAGYTHSVS
+760 DVGYTHSVS

-795 FAGLA
+795 LAGLA

-827 RYRCWKEEYAKR
+827 RYRCWNDKYAQR

-862 SREVDAVYHNGA
+862 SQEVDAVYHNGA

-945 TKWVSEKLVQM
+945 TKWVSEKLVQI

-990 ITGCILMQKAPAIN
+990 ITGCIYMQKAPAIN
-1004 TRFQMVPVDYV
+1004 TRFHMVPVDYV

-1056 ISIIPYERWKQEL
+1056 IGIVPYERWKQEL

-1084 LFNKDTGKP
+1084 LFNKDTGK
-1093 DTGKPDIGK
+1093 
-1102 RDSRQAGNDHRLVMR
+1102 RDSRQAGKQDSRQAGDDHSLVMR

-1143 VNRKLLHLYM
+1143 INRKLLHLYLGH
-1153 EQF
+1153 FFGA

>member
-1 MKGIIDILRERV
+1 MKGIIDILNERV
-13 KDYPDRKIYNFLD
+13 TGSPDRVIYNFLD
-26 YSSDQPADHEITTKM
+26 YSTEQPTGHEITTKM

-118 YALEHTQHSEID
+118 FALEHAQHAKID
-130 VKKRLAKEAFL
+130 VKKRLAREALL

-147 RIYTDRLPIRS
+147 RIYTDRLPNRT
-158 DEFPIHAADP
+158 DPFAMHAAAPED
-168 GEVVY
+168 VIY

-208 TGNNLGMWIPFF
+208 TGNNVAMWIPFF

-257 MLARYK
+257 MLSQYK

-274 AVFQHILNSRSAA
+274 DVFQHILTSQTAA
-287 EFDLSHVN
+287 TFDLSHVN

-300 SEFVDPL
+300 SEFVDPV
-307 TIKNFAE
+307 TISQFAH
-314 LFAVRSDAFAPGYGL
+314 LFAVRPDAFAPGYGL
-329 AENVCLATVAHRDYR
+329 AENVCLATVAHRDYQ
-344 TVRIHA
+344 TLWIDA
-350 DALRK
+350 EALRR
-355 NRFVPCEHEEGKNGF
+355 NRFVPCEQG
-370 VPCEHEEG
+370 
-378 KNGFVPC
+378 
-385 EHGEGK
+385 
-391 NRFDPCEHR
+391 

-424 GKPCEEG
+424 GKPCDDG
-431 RIGEIYIQGDSVS
+431 RIGEIYIQGDSVC

-451 KDNENFRARVEGLQG
+451 KDNENFRARVEGLGG

-473 MGIIHRGNF
+473 LGIIYRGNF
-482 YMTGRIKELIVVNGH
+482 FMTGRIKELIVVNGH
-497 NVYPGDIRSV
+497 NVYPGDIRTV
-507 LQKNIPAV
+507 LQKHIPGV
-515 PMGSAV
+515 SMETSV
-521 FFPVEANKQEA
+521 FFPAGAGKKEA
-532 VAVCLEA
+532 VVLCVETDKSQLDFAAV
-539 DNVNLEFASIA
+539 ASQ
-550 SRINHVMAGHFEFS
+550 INHVMARFFEFS
-564 FYDVVFVKKDSLPRT
+564 FYDVVFVRKNSLSRT
-579 DNRKIRTHKVR
+579 DNRKIRTHKVM
-590 EHYLQGKLE
+590 EHYLKGLPE
-599 VLFSSRNNAS
+599 VLFSSRDNAS
-609 ARQKTTVPETSP
+609 ARYKTTAPETSL

-629 EVFDTLL
+629 EVFETLL
-636 ETQNYDLDTG
+636 ETQNYDPDTG

-666 AFNIGL
+666 TFHIGL

-693 MLQGSGNSK
+693 MLQGSGNIK
-702 KINLQEEC
+702 KVNLQEEC
-710 YLDSPVVPAAG
+710 HLDDSV
-721 PAATF
+721 
-726 SAHAGNRAYGESAPA
+726 EC
-741 TGTVA
+741 
-746 TAGNA
+746 
-751 HAAMYTGAH
+751 
-760 KDAGYTHSVS
+760 AGYTHSMS

-795 FAGLA
+795 LA
-800 GQDITIYCHVRAKD
+800 GQDITIYCHVRARD
-814 EATGLKRIVDNMK
+814 QATGLKRIVDNMK
-827 RYRCWKEEYAKR
+827 HYRCWKEEYAQY

-847 DKPLMG
+847 DKPMLG

-900 FHGKAKYFHYISSY
+900 CHRKAKYFHYISSY

-945 TKWVSEKLVQM
+945 TKWVSEKLVHI

-982 TKDLLSRL
+982 TKDLLSRM
-990 ITGCILMQKAPAIN
+990 ITGCIQMQKAPAIN
-1004 TRFQMVPVDYV
+1004 TRFHMVPVDYV
-1015 ADTIA
+1015 ADAIA
-1020 HISRQEGACGLA
+1020 HISRQEGACGQA
-1032 FNILNPGKLT
+1032 FNIVNPGKLT
-1042 VKKMVRAIRSKGYK
+1042 MKKMVRAIRSKGHR
-1056 ISIIPYERWKQEL
+1056 ISIVPYDRWKKEL

-1084 LFNKDTGKP
+1084 LFNKDAGKQ
-1093 DTGKPDIGK
+1093 
-1102 RDSRQAGNDHRLVMR
+1102 DSRRSGNGHSLVMR
-1117 YGSLQPRFDMTNT
+1117 YGSLQPRHDMTNT

-1143 VNRKLLHLYM
+1143 VNRKLLHLYLRHL
-1153 EQF
+1153 QADAPLHPK